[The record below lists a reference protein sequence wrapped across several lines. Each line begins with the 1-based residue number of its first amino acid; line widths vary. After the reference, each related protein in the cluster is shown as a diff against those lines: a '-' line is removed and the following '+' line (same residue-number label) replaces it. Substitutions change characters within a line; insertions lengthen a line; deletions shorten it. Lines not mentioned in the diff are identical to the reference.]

1 MTRSKKLKPV
11 VKHVEDREQD
21 ALQGVAFSQRRLTEH
36 ETRLKQLIEYRL
48 EYINRHVSET
58 GSVNAVAFQEYHRF
72 MSQLDDT
79 IKQQQQVVE
88 LAVKEL
94 EVKRKHWQLSRTK
107 SDAIHMMVDRIQKSE
122 LQEEER
128 VEQKLMDEAAL
139 RAVAKKH

>member
-21 ALQGVAFSQRRLTEH
+21 ALRGVAFSQRRLSEQ
-36 ETRLKQLIEYRL
+36 EIRLKQLVDYRL
-48 EYINRHVSET
+48 DYINRHVSEQ
-58 GSVNAVAFQEYHRF
+58 GSVSAVEFQEYHRF

-79 IKQQQQVVE
+79 IKQQQEVVE

-94 EVKRKHWQLSRTK
+94 EIKRRHWQLSRTK
-107 SDAIHMMVDRIQKSE
+107 SDAIHIMVDRIQQSE
-122 LQEEER
+122 LREEER

-139 RAVAKKH
+139 RSVTKKH